1 MKSVKFS
8 RTSEDNKTKVS
19 ISSKLLIWRLWVKI
33 FNARNGS
40 DILSCISNA
49 PDSLAKAQVHPYC
62 FGRMYFFCFETVRVN
77 EEKCQRLLQGKK
89 NNYCFLNWA
98 REYCE
103 EEIGGGHSL
112 YSLDCAQS
120 SIFPCDC
127 FERYSWA
134 RAVAILI
141 SRGKKLLRS
150 VTFGWRVWISS
161 TTPPPQPPSTSPP
174 IPVLT
179 NDLQSPPGSL
189 SKQDGSPYSQTRR
202 LNSTIARKIK
212 KPFLIVDFGIF
223 KNCAQHAKRFCLT
236 WASFSFDWLP
246 WNATTIES

>member
-1 MKSVKFS
+1 MW
-8 RTSEDNKTKVS
+8 RT
-19 ISSKLLIWRLWVKI
+19 R
-33 FNARNGS
+33 
-40 DILSCISNA
+40 
-49 PDSLAKAQVHPYC
+49 SLRPKCTHTVLGAC
-62 FGRMYFFCFETVRVN
+62 NFFCFETVHVN

-161 TTPPPQPPSTSPP
+161 TTPPPPPNPHPHHHPFRSSRAICNPPQVRSPNKMATRTLKLEDWTP
-174 IPVLT
+174 
-179 NDLQSPPGSL
+179 L
-189 SKQDGSPYSQTRR
+189 SHGK
-202 LNSTIARKIK
+202 
-212 KPFLIVDFGIF
+212 
-223 KNCAQHAKRFCLT
+223 
-236 WASFSFDWLP
+236 
-246 WNATTIES
+246 

>member
-161 TTPPPQPPSTSPP
+161 TTHSGPHERFAIPPRFALQTRWQ
-174 IPVLT
+174 PVLS
-179 NDLQSPPGSL
+179 N
-189 SKQDGSPYSQTRR
+189 SKIELHYRTG
-202 LNSTIARKIK
+202 NK
-212 KPFLIVDFGIF
+212 KTLFNRWFRNF
-223 KNCAQHAKRFCLT
+223 
-236 WASFSFDWLP
+236 
-246 WNATTIES
+246 

>member
-120 SIFPCDC
+120 PIFPCDC
-127 FERYSWA
+127 FERYRWA

-141 SRGKKLLRS
+141 SRGKKLLRN
-150 VTFGWRVWISS
+150 VTFGYPHPHHHPFRSPRAICNLPQVRSPNKMATRTLKLEDW
-161 TTPPPQPPSTSPP
+161 TP
-174 IPVLT
+174 
-179 NDLQSPPGSL
+179 L
-189 SKQDGSPYSQTRR
+189 SHGK
-202 LNSTIARKIK
+202 
-212 KPFLIVDFGIF
+212 
-223 KNCAQHAKRFCLT
+223 
-236 WASFSFDWLP
+236 
-246 WNATTIES
+246 